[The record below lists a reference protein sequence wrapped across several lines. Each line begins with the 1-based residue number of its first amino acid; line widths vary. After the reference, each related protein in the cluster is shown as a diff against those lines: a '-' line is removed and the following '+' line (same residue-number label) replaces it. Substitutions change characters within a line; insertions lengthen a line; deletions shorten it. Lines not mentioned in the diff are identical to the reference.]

1 MKKQFFNLPNCITFF
16 RIIGTLC
23 LLFMPACSTMFL
35 LIYTLAGVTDVLD
48 GWLARKTG
56 TSSAWGA
63 KLDSMADLLFYAVM
77 FIKILPMLWMKLSVG
92 TWYTIG
98 VILFLRVSAY
108 TVAAIRY
115 RQFGFLHT
123 YLNKLTGLAV
133 FAIPYVISLPFAAL
147 VCRIICGIAIAA
159 SGEELLLHLCRRE
172 YDPNIQTILSK
183 KKICALFRQNHS

>member
-35 LIYTLAGVTDVLD
+35 LIYTLAGLTDVLD

-92 TWYTIG
+92 TWYAIG

-133 FAIPYVISLPFAAL
+133 FAIP
-147 VCRIICGIAIAA
+147 
-159 SGEELLLHLCRRE
+159 
-172 YDPNIQTILSK
+172 
-183 KKICALFRQNHS
+183 